1 MKNIRKKH
9 LGNFIFYIFVKA
21 ILEKEFVNIISV
33 AVSNNENSTIY
44 FIESADMNV
53 LSNFCFG

>member
-1 MKNIRKKH
+1 
-9 LGNFIFYIFVKA
+9 
-21 ILEKEFVNIISV
+21 V

-53 LSNFCFG
+53 LSNFCFGW